1 MRTQTGFLSTGNFKK
16 EEFMKAYTLGMYE
29 KAVPNELSWKE
40 KLEAARTAGYDFF
53 EISIDETEEKLNRLK
68 MSGEERQKL
77 CQLMHE
83 IGMPIRSMCLSG
95 HRKYPMGSSSPQT
108 EQRSMEIMEDAI
120 QFADDLGIRM
130 IMLAGYDV
138 YYEEGSEETA
148 ARFLKNL
155 EKAVKLAARH
165 GMILAFET
173 METDFMNTTGKA
185 MEYVRKIASPYLQV
199 YPDIGNITNAAV
211 AAGTDVLED
220 LRSGSGNLAALHL
233 KETMPGKFRDM
244 MYGDGHVDFES
255 AIKTAWELGIRRY
268 VTEFW
273 YLGSE
278 TWREDLKKAHDA
290 MSSLLD
296 KQ

>member
-1 MRTQTGFLSTGNFKK
+1 MHV
-16 EEFMKAYTLGMYE
+16 MKAYAIGLYE
-29 KAVPNELSWKE
+29 KAMPGSLSWEE
-40 KLEAARTAGYDFF
+40 KLECARECGYDFV
-53 EISIDETEEKLNRLK
+53 EISIDETEEKLARLDW
-68 MSGEERQKL
+68 SAEERLALVTAMKKTGIPL
-77 CQLMHE
+77 
-83 IGMPIRSMCLSG
+83 RSMCLSG
-95 HRKYPMGSSSPQT
+95 HRKYPFGSADAKIRS
-108 EQRSMEIMEDAI
+108 RSMEIMEKAI
-120 QFADDLGIRM
+120 LLADDLGIR
-130 IMLAGYDV
+130 IIQLAGYDV

-233 KETMPGKFRDM
+233 KETMPGKFREPALP
-244 MYGDGHVDFES
+244 GK
-255 AIKTAWELGIRRY
+255 AQRTAMW
-268 VTEFW
+268 T
-273 YLGSE
+273 
-278 TWREDLKKAHDA
+278 LKVP
-290 MSSLLD
+290 
-296 KQ
+296 

>member
-1 MRTQTGFLSTGNFKK
+1 
-16 EEFMKAYTLGMYE
+16 MKAYTLGMYE

-185 MEYVRKIASPYLQV
+185 M
-199 YPDIGNITNAAV
+199 
-211 AAGTDVLED
+211 
-220 LRSGSGNLAALHL
+220 
-233 KETMPGKFRDM
+233 
-244 MYGDGHVDFES
+244 
-255 AIKTAWELGIRRY
+255 
-268 VTEFW
+268 
-273 YLGSE
+273 
-278 TWREDLKKAHDA
+278 
-290 MSSLLD
+290 
-296 KQ
+296 

>member
-1 MRTQTGFLSTGNFKK
+1 M
-16 EEFMKAYTLGMYE
+16 
-29 KAVPNELSWKE
+29 
-40 KLEAARTAGYDFF
+40 
-53 EISIDETEEKLNRLK
+53 
-68 MSGEERQKL
+68 
-77 CQLMHE
+77 
-83 IGMPIRSMCLSG
+83 
-95 HRKYPMGSSSPQT
+95 
-108 EQRSMEIMEDAI
+108 
-120 QFADDLGIRM
+120 
-130 IMLAGYDV
+130 
-138 YYEEGSEETA
+138 
-148 ARFLKNL
+148 
-155 EKAVKLAARH
+155 
-165 GMILAFET
+165 
-173 METDFMNTTGKA
+173 
-185 MEYVRKIASPYLQV
+185 
-199 YPDIGNITNAAV
+199 
-211 AAGTDVLED
+211 ED

>member
-1 MRTQTGFLSTGNFKK
+1 
-16 EEFMKAYTLGMYE
+16 
-29 KAVPNELSWKE
+29 
-40 KLEAARTAGYDFF
+40 
-53 EISIDETEEKLNRLK
+53 
-68 MSGEERQKL
+68 
-77 CQLMHE
+77 MHE